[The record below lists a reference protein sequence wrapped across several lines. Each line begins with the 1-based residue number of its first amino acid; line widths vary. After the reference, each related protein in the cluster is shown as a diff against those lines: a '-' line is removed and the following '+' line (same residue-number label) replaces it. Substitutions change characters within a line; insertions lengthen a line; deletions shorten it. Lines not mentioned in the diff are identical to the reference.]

1 MALHNDLGKWGEEM
15 ACDFLIGKGY
25 CVMERNVRLGHN
37 EIDIVAMKGPRMV
50 FVEVKTRG
58 SFGEE
63 ALDAID
69 DKKMRRLCNAA
80 DAYLRAH
87 NLPHE
92 PQMDVVVVEGSPE
105 TGCKITHIPDA
116 FMPPLKHC

>member
-15 ACDFLIGKGY
+15 TCDFLIGKGY
-25 CVMERNVRLGHN
+25 CVVERNVRLGHN

-80 DAYLRAH
+80 DAYL
-87 NLPHE
+87 PHE